1 MGIALGH
8 SVSANRRKSVVGL
21 IAAAAL
27 LAIQPINFAN
37 LVYAQDSKRPCECRA
52 NGKTWQLGEQTC
64 VMGNM
69 RICGMNANVT
79 TWIET
84 AQPCNVS

>member
-1 MGIALGH
+1 MGICLKH
-8 SVSANRRKSVVGL
+8 SVSANWLKPLAGL
-21 IAAAAL
+21 FAAAAFF
-27 LAIQPINFAN
+27 AVQPINISN
-37 LVYAQDSKRPCECRA
+37 LVYAQDGKKPCECRA
-52 NGKTWQLGEQTC
+52 NGQIWQLGERTC

-84 AQPCNVS
+84 AQPCNIS

>member
-1 MGIALGH
+1 MGFVPSH
-8 SVSANRRKSVVGL
+8 SVSANWLRPLFVL
-21 IAAAAL
+21 LAAAVLFAV
-27 LAIQPINFAN
+27 QPIIIAN
-37 LVYAQDSKRPCECRA
+37 LVYAQDGKKPCECRA
-52 NGKTWQLGEQTC
+52 NGQTWQLGERTC

-84 AQPCNVS
+84 AQPCNIS